1 MAKKRRKKYVGGNTM
16 QRMQRMQPAQK
27 PKKKKK
33 AAANV
38 APPVVAPRQQ
48 PRQILQPQ
56 PNMKL
61 IDRGVVKP
69 PTSTT
74 SKLEEGPLKLESMV
88 DQLRR
93 PLSQNKPKQFGLA
106 ETLRRI
112 PETPQQEL
120 IRGDTIPPQQ
130 NQFNQQPQQMQQQ
143 IIGEQ
148 LKQQQPPQMQQQ
160 LQPLRGQQQMRQ
172 QSMMQTEQDTSLSD
186 LQALQQE
193 AHKTMTSPEYQAL
206 LKRNQDSKGQDKE
219 AIQRMKEMIKPFEDA
234 QKAYQDKNPNTQST
248 RQAVP
253 QMATPQRSNQVRSQ
267 SAGFSIMGGA
277 PSQGGDMGT
286 KDIVTGGG
294 SNITKEGQERLQES
308 FERLD
313 LYDKTD
319 TNTGEESMPR
329 MGNQDKDRLGTNFQN
344 TQASTSRN
352 MGFDDYGGDAAK
364 KKAEEEAAAK
374 KAEEEKAKED
384 AAGERWVEQDLARG
398 C

>member
-130 NQFNQQPQQMQQQ
+130 MQQQ
-143 IIGEQ
+143 I
-148 LKQQQPPQMQQQ
+148 
-160 LQPLRGQQQMRQ
+160 QPLRGQQQMRQ
-172 QSMMQTEQDTSLSD
+172 QSMMQTDQDTSFSD

-219 AIQRMKEMIKPFEDA
+219 AIQQMEEMIKPFKDA

-253 QMATPQRSNQVRSQ
+253 QMATPQRSNQERSQ

-294 SNITKEGQERLQES
+294 SNLT
-308 FERLD
+308 
-313 LYDKTD
+313 
-319 TNTGEESMPR
+319 
-329 MGNQDKDRLGTNFQN
+329 
-344 TQASTSRN
+344 
-352 MGFDDYGGDAAK
+352 
-364 KKAEEEAAAK
+364 
-374 KAEEEKAKED
+374 
-384 AAGERWVEQDLARG
+384 
-398 C
+398 

>member
-74 SKLEEGPLKLESMV
+74 SKLGEGPLKLESMV

-130 NQFNQQPQQMQQQ
+130 MQQQPQQMQQQ

-148 LKQQQPPQMQQQ
+148 LKQQQPQQMQQQ
-160 LQPLRGQQQMRQ
+160 IQPLRGQQQMRQ

-193 AHKTMTSPEYQAL
+193 PHKTMTSPEYQAL

-253 QMATPQRSNQVRSQ
+253 QMAQ
-267 SAGFSIMGGA
+267 S
-277 PSQGGDMGT
+277 
-286 KDIVTGGG
+286 
-294 SNITKEGQERLQES
+294 
-308 FERLD
+308 
-313 LYDKTD
+313 
-319 TNTGEESMPR
+319 
-329 MGNQDKDRLGTNFQN
+329 
-344 TQASTSRN
+344 
-352 MGFDDYGGDAAK
+352 
-364 KKAEEEAAAK
+364 
-374 KAEEEKAKED
+374 
-384 AAGERWVEQDLARG
+384 
-398 C
+398 